1 MEISAFSLAQRFIG
15 TEEMDGTMDNHQL
28 MAMLKLDMNWPEHD
42 EVPWCSAFANY
53 ICWLLHLPRSKS
65 LLARSWLGVGFN
77 IELENAAPFFD
88 VVILQRG
95 TGDQPGPEN
104 VTASGHVG
112 FFAGV
117 SADFEWVELLG
128 GNQGDQVKISR
139 YPVSRI
145 LGIRRLLN
153 EE

>member
-1 MEISAFSLAQRFIG
+1 MYVSAFSMAQRFIG

-53 ICWLLHLPRSKS
+53 ICWLLRLPRSKS
-65 LLARSWLGVGFN
+65 LMARSWLEIGFG
-77 IELENAAPFFD
+77 IELEEAAPFFD
-88 VVILQRG
+88 VVILMRG
-95 TGDQPGPEN
+95 SGDQPGPE
-104 VTASGHVG
+104 VIDAPGHVG
-112 FFAGV
+112 FYAGV
-117 SADFEWVELLG
+117 SADYDYVELLG

-139 YPVSRI
+139 YPTSRI
-145 LGIRRLLN
+145 LGVRRLLQ